1 MKVYTK
7 NKIDNPRFI
16 DEETIPLVQD
26 EDYDY
31 YNNNT
36 QDTSRVGEASFTDPD
51 AKEATSTKQLRQKIK
66 RDKCTALYIHLNVTG
81 DPGLADID

>member
-1 MKVYTK
+1 MKVCTK

-26 EDYDY
+26 EDYDF

-66 RDKCTALYIHLNVTG
+66 RINLPHCTYT
-81 DPGLADID
+81 

>member
-36 QDTSRVGEASFTDPD
+36 QDTSRVGEA
-51 AKEATSTKQLRQKIK
+51 
-66 RDKCTALYIHLNVTG
+66 
-81 DPGLADID
+81 